1 MVMKYTVL
9 ENGLDFVLN
18 SINDLAIA
26 NEDAVEECSKKR
38 LIKYSLLHLSSGIEL
53 VLKSRLFKEHW
64 TYVFA
69 DMNKAKKE
77 LLVSGDFQS
86 VDNDTLFVRLE
97 NLCNIKIEQN
107 DVLALKNLRKRRNRA
122 EHFEL
127 NEPILSLE
135 SSIHKSIS
143 IIIKILVDIYDV
155 DDLSDEES
163 ILFAE
168 IKDAMRKF
176 TKHYDDAKS
185 IAQKMLEQTEL
196 SKYAVICPECQEFFL
211 YRDNNVKCYFCG
223 YEDTGESAARNYI
236 FNIMGMSEYSTVKDG
251 GEYPLYGCPQCGND
265 AFVLDSENERA
276 LCFSCDFNCDVKEL
290 DFCNSC
296 GTLYFKF
303 NQESVGIC
311 PNCIDYKLSK
321 DD

>member
-1 MVMKYTVL
+1 MEMKYTVL
-9 ENGLDFVLN
+9 ENGLDFVLH

-26 NEDAVEECSKKR
+26 NEDTVEEYAKKR

-77 LLVSGDFQS
+77 LLESGDFQS
-86 VDNDTLFVRLE
+86 VDNDTLFIRLE

-107 DVLALKNLRKRRNRA
+107 DVLTLKNIRKRRNRA

-127 NEPILSLE
+127 KESIVSVE

-143 IIIKILVDIYDV
+143 ILIKLLVDIYDLN
-155 DDLSDEES
+155 DLCDEENN
-163 ILFAE
+163 LFAE

-176 TKHYDDAKS
+176 TKHYDDAKA
-185 IAQKMLEQTEL
+185 IAQKMLEQTEVGN
-196 SKYAVICPECQEFFL
+196 YAVICPECQESFL
-211 YRDNNVKCYFCG
+211 LRDCNVKCYFCD
-223 YEDTGESAARNYI
+223 YEDTGESAANSYI
-236 FNIMGMSEYSTVKDG
+236 LNIMGMDEYSTVKDG
-251 GEYPLYGCPQCGND
+251 GEYPLYECPQCGKD
-265 AFVLDSENERA
+265 TFVLDSENERA
-276 LCFSCDFNCDVKEL
+276 LCFSCDFECNVEEL
-290 DFCNSC
+290 EFCGSC
-296 GTLYFKF
+296 GSLFY
-303 NQESVGIC
+303 EYDEDGIGIC
-311 PNCIDYKLSK
+311 PNCIEYKLSK